1 MYSTNPSD
9 SAVISLDAKQ
19 AFDQIE
25 WRYMFATLKKFG
37 FGDKFMTLLK
47 MLYACPKS
55 TVLTNH
61 DRSPPFLLQRG
72 TRQGCSL
79 SPLLFALALEPLAI
93 SIRSL
98 PQIAGIGDSASDSPI
113 GLYAVMM

>member
-61 DRSPPFLLQRG
+61 VRSPPFSLQLG

>member
-1 MYSTNPSD
+1 
-9 SAVISLDAKQ
+9 
-19 AFDQIE
+19 
-25 WRYMFATLKKFG
+25 MFATLKKFG
-37 FGDKFMTLLK
+37 FTVKFMTLLK

-79 SPLLFALALEPLAI
+79 SPLLSALALEPLAI
-93 SIRSL
+93 SIRSC
-98 PQIAGIGDSASDSPI
+98 PQIAGIGDGTSDSPI
-113 GLYAVMM
+113 GLYADDVILTLSLP